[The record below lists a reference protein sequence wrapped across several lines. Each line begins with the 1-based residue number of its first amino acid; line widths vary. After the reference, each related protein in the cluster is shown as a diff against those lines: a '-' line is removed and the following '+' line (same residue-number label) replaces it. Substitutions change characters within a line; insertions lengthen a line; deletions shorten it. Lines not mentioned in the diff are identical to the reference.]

1 VPEPEHLQVVQNLR
15 TLIPG
20 HTRLIL
26 GIGSYPSVEGIL
38 SPTPGRNYIYSAK
51 HTDFIPLIRFFNS
64 YVKANGIILNYK
76 TRPKNLADV
85 LKHFYINEQAY
96 MERESLHYHLLNW
109 RAHLLTCLHIQ
120 TPDAFEEE
128 LAQKADDKEY
138 QRLED
143 EWRAKNMAEEEVVE
157 GPCDCGH
164 CVKERELEGEIQ
176 ALQKRLRR
184 LEEFIGLDG

>member
-1 VPEPEHLQVVQNLR
+1 VPDAQVIQNLQ

-20 HTRLIL
+20 HTHLIL

-38 SPTPGRNYIYSAK
+38 CSYPGRNYIYSSK
-51 HTDFIPLIRFFNS
+51 HKRTIPISHFFNS
-64 YVKANGIILNYK
+64 YVKANGIVLETK
-76 TRPKNLADV
+76 DRPKGLADI

-96 MERESLHYHLLNW
+96 DEGETLYSMLLNW

-120 TPDAFEEE
+120 TPEAFEAE
-128 LAQKADDKEY
+128 LAEKKAQDEEY
-138 QRLED
+138 ERQED
-143 EWRAKNMAEEEVVE
+143 EWRARNMTEEEVME
-157 GPCDCGH
+157 DPCDCYQ
-164 CVKERELEGEIQ
+164 CSEKLRLENELQ